1 MGHPMVKRSITTSH
15 AQNVETHGL
24 PVNLLRAD
32 NLQSFHMIMSKP
44 NSGILNT
51 GHIREDAEVI
61 L

>member
-15 AQNVETHGL
+15 AQNVETYGL
-24 PVNLLRAD
+24 PVNLLCSD
-32 NLQSFHMIMSKP
+32 NLQSFHTIMSKH

>member
-1 MGHPMVKRSITTSH
+1 MRKIVKRSITTSH

-24 PVNLLRAD
+24 TVNLLCSD
-32 NLQSFHMIMSKP
+32 NIQSYQMIMSKP